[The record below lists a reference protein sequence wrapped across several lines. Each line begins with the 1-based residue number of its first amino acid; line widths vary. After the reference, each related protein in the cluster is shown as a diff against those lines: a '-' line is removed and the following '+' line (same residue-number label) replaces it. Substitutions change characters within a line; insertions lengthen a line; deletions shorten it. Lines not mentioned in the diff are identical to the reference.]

1 MEYTVEDDGWRI
13 PDYMWEEMKLIIPKP
28 VDNHPLGCHRQRI
41 DNRIAMNGI
50 YFVLRTGCQWGALDS
65 TNICKHSV
73 AHKRFQEWVRAGV
86 FQEFW
91 KRGLLMYDKIKGIGW
106 KWISL
111 DGAMTKAPLGGEK
124 TGANPTDRAKK
135 GQKEAY

>member
-1 MEYTVEDDGWRI
+1 MELVVEDDGWRI
-13 PDYMWEEMKLIIPKP
+13 PDYMWEAMKPIIPKP
-28 VDNHPLGCHRQRI
+28 IDNHPLGCHRIRI
-41 DNRIAMNGI
+41 DDRVIMNGI
-50 YFVLRTGCQWGALDS
+50 YFVLRTGCQWKALDF

-73 AHKRFQEWVRAGV
+73 THDRFQEWARAGV
-86 FQEFW
+86 FEEFW
-91 KRGLLMYDKIKGIGW
+91 RRGLLMYDELKGIGW

-135 GQKEAY
+135 GRKEAY

>member
-1 MEYTVEDDGWRI
+1 MRTKDDDGWRI

-28 VDNHPLGCHRQRI
+28 IDNHPLGCHKPRI
-41 DNRIAMNGI
+41 EDRIVMNGI
-50 YFVLRTGCQWGALDS
+50 LFILRTGIQWKGLDY

-73 AHKRFQEWVRAGV
+73 AHDRFQEWTKAGV
-86 FQEFW
+86 FEEFW
-91 KRGLLMYDKIKGIGW
+91 RRGLLMYDEIKGIGW

-111 DGAMTKAPLGGEK
+111 DGAMTKSPLGGEK

-135 GQKEAY
+135 GRKEAY